1 MLRRPHVLMTASL
14 ISISGI
20 TRLNKSL
27 KKANFF
33 VFVFDLYYLC
43 SSICITLNF
52 DIMNDIIKK
61 DDLRAF
67 IQSKIYVIRG
77 INLAELQVEH
87 RKQSDRKPIGF
98 IQPEKEG
105 NDTK

>member
-1 MLRRPHVLMTASL
+1 MGTGTWVWVPVFMA
-14 ISISGI
+14 
-20 TRLNKSL
+20 SL